1 MLDVNLLSHRPAL
14 REALKAGVAGDA
26 PAGANKLMSMAPMP
40 AAPYLFA
47 VARSD
52 WSRVRDQTYLDRP
65 NVIAYHRR
73 LAVAGPTGLVK
84 RVVFDIVVN
93 AVQVRPGQAAAFD
106 RFLARL
112 EQGIVDSNL
121 EALLAPENVPAVS
134 AADLYRRSAS
144 QGVQWATL
152 RGGAGGAQ
160 PDWVAVVPVKPV
172 EINGRPSVGWWR
184 VDPKTGDALAMTE
197 GGGSTATE
205 YSLLVRL
212 SVAAAVGMW
221 TFIGCGGAAPGAGG
235 FKVLGCAVCAAVA
248 AVIVMFAFAGA
259 AAGAGAKGLVGFM
272 AGSNGVVAGAGV
284 SISCNAISGLMS

>member
-1 MLDVNLLSHRPAL
+1 M
-14 REALKAGVAGDA
+14 
-26 PAGANKLMSMAPMP
+26 
-40 AAPYLFA
+40 
-47 VARSD
+47 
-52 WSRVRDQTYLDRP
+52 
-65 NVIAYHRR
+65 
-73 LAVAGPTGLVK
+73 
-84 RVVFDIVVN
+84 
-93 AVQVRPGQAAAFD
+93 
-106 RFLARL
+106 
-112 EQGIVDSNL
+112 
-121 EALLAPENVPAVS
+121 PAVS

-144 QGVQWATL
+144 QGVQLATL

-160 PDWVAVVPVKPV
+160 PDWGQVNLPEDARARIAKDLAAGCVAVVPVKQV

-184 VDPKTGDALAMTE
+184 VDPNTGDALAMTE
-197 GGGSTATE
+197 DGGSTATE

>member
-1 MLDVNLLSHRPAL
+1 
-14 REALKAGVAGDA
+14 
-26 PAGANKLMSMAPMP
+26 
-40 AAPYLFA
+40 
-47 VARSD
+47 
-52 WSRVRDQTYLDRP
+52 LDRP

-160 PDWVAVVPVKPV
+160 PDWGQVNLP
-172 EINGRPSVGWWR
+172 E
-184 VDPKTGDALAMTE
+184 DARARIAKELA
-197 GGGSTATE
+197 A
-205 YSLLVRL
+205 
-212 SVAAAVGMW
+212 
-221 TFIGCGGAAPGAGG
+221 GC
-235 FKVLGCAVCAAVA
+235 VAVA